1 MRLQLKL
8 FRISK
13 KMTQGEFA
21 DKIEVN
27 RVNYSMIEKG
37 KRNGTIVFWNK
48 LKETFNIPEDQM
60 WSLMKNEEE

>member
-21 DKIEVN
+21 DKIGVN
-27 RVNYSMIEKG
+27 RANYSMIEKG